1 MFYFRKNAETG
12 RMPRGPKWMGPANG
26 GDGGTGVRAAPM
38 NEVTDPWR
46 MPCPP
51 QAQAFLLTLFAGKE

>member
-1 MFYFRKNAETG
+1 
-12 RMPRGPKWMGPANG
+12 MPRGPKWMGPANG